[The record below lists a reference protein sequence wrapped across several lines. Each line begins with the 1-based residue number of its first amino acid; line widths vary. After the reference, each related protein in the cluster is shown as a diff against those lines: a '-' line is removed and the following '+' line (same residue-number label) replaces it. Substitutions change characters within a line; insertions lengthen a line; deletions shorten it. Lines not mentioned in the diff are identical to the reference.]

1 MGCFRAIPEA
11 GGFHLT
17 DASTL
22 HYNEENIQVLKGLE
36 PVRLRPGMY
45 IGDTDIKGYHH
56 LFNEVIDNAI
66 DEAMAGF
73 CTEIVVTLMP
83 DDVLSVT
90 DNGRGIP
97 VGIHPVE
104 GRPTVEVVMTM
115 LHAGGKF
122 GDGGYK
128 VSGGLHGV
136 GVSCVNA
143 LSEFLEVE
151 VQRDGS
157 IFRQRYE
164 RGVPVTGV
172 DTIGV
177 SKTNGTKVTFRP
189 DREIFVGNLHFHAE
203 TITGRLR
210 ELAYLNK
217 NVKIIFVNT
226 LTNET
231 ETFHFTG
238 GLMAFVEKL
247 NLLKTPLH
255 KPLYGFN
262 QRDDCEVELAL
273 QYNDGYQETL
283 FAYANNIHT
292 IDGGTHVSGFR
303 TALTRVLNN
312 YARKNSLLK
321 EKDPNFTGDD
331 VREGL
336 TVVLSVKLPNP
347 QFESQTKVKLR
358 NMEIDGLVNS
368 IVGEAMTDFLE
379 EHPAVSK
386 KIIEKALTA
395 ARARAAARKA
405 VELERK
411 SALESSSLPGKL
423 ADCHSKDPAESELF
437 LVEGDSAGGSAKKA
451 RNSKYQAVLP
461 LRGVVLNVERARLDK
476 ILSNNEIADMIR
488 AIGVGITTGGNGD
501 NGNGEDTSENEE
513 AADTFNLEK
522 RRYDRIII
530 MTDADVDGAHIR
542 TLLLTLFFRYM
553 QPLVE
558 HGHIFIAQPPLFG
571 VKVGKVI
578 RYAMT
583 EAELEEIME
592 EFKGKR
598 AQVMRYK
605 GLGEMDADELAETAM
620 DPKTR
625 RLVRVELEDAV
636 AADEIFSILMGD
648 SVAPR
653 REFIEHH
660 AHAASYL
667 DI

>member
-1 MGCFRAIPEA
+1 LLDTPN
-11 GGFHLT
+11 LQ
-17 DASTL
+17 
-22 HYNEENIQVLKGLE
+22 YNEENIQVLKGLE

-66 DEAMAGF
+66 DEAMAGY
-73 CTEIVVTLMP
+73 CDTIYVTLHENE
-83 DDVLSVT
+83 VLSVA

-122 GDGGYK
+122 GSGGYK

-143 LSEFLEVE
+143 LSEWLEVE
-151 VQRDGS
+151 VQRDGHVY
-157 IFRQRYE
+157 RQRYE
-164 RGVPVTGV
+164 RGVPVSGV
-172 DTIGV
+172 DVIGD
-177 SKTNGTKVTFRP
+177 STTNGTKVTFKP
-189 DREIFVGNLHFHAE
+189 DHDIFAEHLHFHAE

-217 NVKIIFVNT
+217 NVKIIFH
-226 LTNET
+226 NEMNDER

-238 GLMAFVEKL
+238 GIASFVEKL
-247 NLLKTPLH
+247 NQLKDPLH
-255 KPLYGFN
+255 KTLYVVRE
-262 QRDDCEVELAL
+262 RDDAQVELAL
-273 QYNDGYQETL
+273 QYNDGYQEIL

-303 TALTRVLNN
+303 TALTRVLNA
-312 YARKNSLLK
+312 YARKNNLLK
-321 EKDPNFTGDD
+321 EKDVNFSGDD

-336 TVVLSVKLPNP
+336 TVVISVKLPNP

-358 NMEIDGLVNS
+358 NAEIEGVVNS
-368 IVGEAMTDFLE
+368 IVGEALSDFLE
-379 EHPAVSK
+379 ENPGVAR
-386 KIIEKALTA
+386 KIIDKALTA
-395 ARARAAARKA
+395 SRARAAARKA
-405 VELERK
+405 IELERK

-423 ADCHSKDPAESELF
+423 SDCHSKDPAESELF

-476 ILSNNEIADMIR
+476 ILNNNEIANMIR
-488 AIGVGITTGGNGD
+488 AIGSGISTGGTA
-501 NGNGEDTSENEE
+501 GNGAAGETSSDEE
-513 AADTFNLEK
+513 SDTFNLEK
-522 RRYDRIII
+522 LRYDRIII

-553 QPLVE
+553 LPLIE
-558 HGHIFIAQPPLFG
+558 RGHVYIAQPPLFG
-571 VKVGKVI
+571 VRHGKQTH
-578 RYAMT
+578 YAMT
-583 EAELEEIME
+583 EKELEEIT
-592 EFKGKR
+592 KDLPKR
-598 AQVMRYK
+598 GLQVMRYK

-625 RLVRVELEDAV
+625 RLVRIELEDV
-636 AADEIFSILMGD
+636 VRADEIFSTLMGD
-648 SVAPR
+648 AVAPR
-653 REFIEHH
+653 RDFIARYAKEV
-660 AHAASYL
+660 SNL

>member
-1 MGCFRAIPEA
+1 MQ
-11 GGFHLT
+11 
-17 DASTL
+17 
-22 HYNEENIQVLKGLE
+22 YNEEDIQVLKGLE

-45 IGDTDIKGYHH
+45 IGDTDIKGFHH
-56 LFNEVIDNAI
+56 LFNEVIDNSI
-66 DEAMAGF
+66 DEAMAGY
-73 CTEIVVTLMP
+73 CDQIVVTLYEN
-83 DDVLSVT
+83 DVLSVE

-97 VGIHPVE
+97 VGIHPQE
-104 GRPTVEVVMTM
+104 GLPTVQVVMTV

-122 GDGGYK
+122 GSGGYK

-151 VQRDGS
+151 VKRDGELYK
-157 IFRQRYE
+157 QRYE
-164 RGVPVTGV
+164 RGDPVTGV
-172 DTIGV
+172 EVIGK
-177 SKTNGTKVTFRP
+177 STTNGTKVTFKP
-189 DREIFVGNLHFHAE
+189 DNQIFVETLHFHAE

-217 NVKIIFVNT
+217 NVKIIFINT
-226 LTNET
+226 ITDET

-238 GLMAFVEKL
+238 GISQFVEKL
-247 NLLKTPLH
+247 NYLKDPLH
-255 KPLYGFN
+255 KPLYVCKD
-262 QRDDCEVELAL
+262 RDEVQIELAM

-303 TALTRVLNN
+303 TALTRVLNL
-312 YARKNSLLK
+312 YARKNNLLK
-321 EKDPNFTGDD
+321 EKDLNFTGDD

-358 NMEIDGLVNS
+358 NAEIDGIVNS
-368 IVGEAMTDFLE
+368 IAGEAMTEFLE
-379 EHPAVSK
+379 ENPAVAR

-395 ARARAAARKA
+395 SRARAAARKA

-451 RNSKYQAVLP
+451 RNSKFQAVLP

-476 ILSNNEIADMIR
+476 ILNNNEIANMIR
-488 AIGVGITTGGNGD
+488 AIGSGIATGTGTGESEVEGDEDAQEVNG
-501 NGNGEDTSENEE
+501 
-513 AADTFNLEK
+513 TFNLEK
-522 RRYDRIII
+522 LRYERIII

-553 QPLVE
+553 LPLIE
-558 HGHIFIAQPPLFG
+558 HGHIYIAQPPLFG
-571 VKVGKVI
+571 VRHGKTI
-578 RYAMT
+578 RYAMN
-583 EAELEEIME
+583 ERELDEIM
-592 EFKGKR
+592 KDVPKR
-598 AQVMRYK
+598 GSQVMRYK

-620 DPKTR
+620 DPTTR
-625 RLVRVELEDAV
+625 RLVRIELEDAV
-636 AADEIFSILMGD
+636 KADEIFSTLMGD
-648 SVAPR
+648 VVAPR
-653 REFIEHH
+653 RDFIARYAKEVKN
-660 AHAASYL
+660 L

>member
-1 MGCFRAIPEA
+1 MQY
-11 GGFHLT
+11 T
-17 DASTL
+17 
-22 HYNEENIQVLKGLE
+22 EENIQVLKGLE

-56 LFNEVIDNAI
+56 LFNEIIDNAI
-66 DEAMAGF
+66 DEAMAGR
-73 CTEIVVTLMP
+73 CDEILVTLHP
-83 DDVLSVT
+83 DDVMSVE
-90 DNGRGIP
+90 DNGVGIP

-104 GRPTVEVVMTM
+104 GRSTLEVVMTV

-122 GDGGYK
+122 GEGGGYK

-136 GVSCVNA
+136 GMSCVNA
-143 LSEFLEVE
+143 LSEYFISDV
-151 VQRDGS
+151 
-157 IFRQRYE
+157 FREGYHWQMRFE
-164 RGVPVTGV
+164 RGVPVTELLQIEE
-172 DTIGV
+172 TT
-177 SKTNGTKVTFRP
+177 KHGTKQTFRP
-189 DREIFVGNLHFHAE
+189 DRDIFGHAIHFHAE

-217 NVKIIFVNT
+217 NVKIIFVNE

-231 ETFHFTG
+231 ETFHFVG
-238 GLMAFVEKL
+238 GLNAFVEKL
-247 NLLKTPLH
+247 NHLKTPLH
-255 KPLYGFN
+255 KPLYCFN
-262 QRDDCEVELAL
+262 ERDDCVVELAM

-312 YARKNSLLK
+312 YARKNNLLK
-321 EKDPNFTGDD
+321 EKDPNFSGDD

-358 NMEIDGLVNS
+358 NIEIDGMVNS
-368 IVGEAMTDFLE
+368 IAGEAMNDFLE

-423 ADCHSKDPAESELF
+423 ADCHSKDPADSELF

-476 ILSNNEIADMIR
+476 ILSNIEIASMIR
-488 AIGVGITTGGNGD
+488 AIGVGITTGG
-501 NGNGEDTSENEE
+501 GNGTGSDSEDISENEE
-513 AADTFNLEK
+513 ATDTFNLEK

-558 HGHIFIAQPPLFG
+558 HGHVFIAQPPLFG
-571 VKVGKVI
+571 VKTGKTI

-598 AQVMRYK
+598 VQVMRYK

-636 AADEIFSILMGD
+636 AADEIFSVLMGD
-648 SVAPR
+648 AVAPR
-653 REFIEHH
+653 REFIENY

>member
-1 MGCFRAIPEA
+1 
-11 GGFHLT
+11 
-17 DASTL
+17 
-22 HYNEENIQVLKGLE
+22 
-36 PVRLRPGMY
+36 
-45 IGDTDIKGYHH
+45 
-56 LFNEVIDNAI
+56 
-66 DEAMAGF
+66 
-73 CTEIVVTLMP
+73 
-83 DDVLSVT
+83 
-90 DNGRGIP
+90 
-97 VGIHPVE
+97 
-104 GRPTVEVVMTM
+104 
-115 LHAGGKF
+115 
-122 GDGGYK
+122 
-128 VSGGLHGV
+128 
-136 GVSCVNA
+136 
-143 LSEFLEVE
+143 
-151 VQRDGS
+151 
-157 IFRQRYE
+157 
-164 RGVPVTGV
+164 
-172 DTIGV
+172 
-177 SKTNGTKVTFRP
+177 VTFRP
-189 DREIFVGNLHFHAE
+189 DREIFVGSLHFHAE

-238 GLMAFVEKL
+238 GVVAFVEKL
-247 NLLKTPLH
+247 NHLKTPLH

-321 EKDPNFTGDD
+321 EKDPNFSGDD

-368 IVGEAMTDFLE
+368 IVGEAMNDFLE

-423 ADCHSKDPAESELF
+423 ADCHSKDPADSELF

-451 RNSKYQAVLP
+451 RNSRFQAVLP

-476 ILSNNEIADMIR
+476 ILSNIEIASMIR
-488 AIGVGITTGGNGD
+488 AIGVGITTTAVPTNG
-501 NGNGEDTSENEE
+501 NGNGEESENEE
-513 AADTFNLEK
+513 AADTFNIEK

-571 VKVGKVI
+571 VKQGKTV

-583 EAELEEIME
+583 EGELEEIME

-598 AQVMRYK
+598 VQVMRYK

-636 AADEIFSILMGD
+636 AADEIFNILMGD
-648 SVAPR
+648 AVAPR
-653 REFIEHH
+653 REFIERY
-660 AHAASYL
+660 ASVANNL